1 MESDMAA
8 LALNV
13 DSNDEGNVSETS
25 SSEKCASSFFENT
38 PPPSI
43 FSGNDD
49 DIAGQLL
56 SILAEEMSQKK
67 RKRNLKTAGPSTTG
81 IRHRK
86 VLALAL
92 PEDDLKREKNRDSV
106 KRSYYRKIET
116 LDELRQHTED
126 LREQYMT
133 LLAQWENKTEK
144 EKVEAASTPSSLI
157 EKYLE
162 LARWRDRLW
171 MENTQLQEQ
180 FDDQEKITY
189 RFQRLFDI
197 NYQLM
202 NRSFAAPMEQA
213 DADRRVQTPM
223 LIMNEMSFE
232 SFNVFAQEAQRT
244 FETFLAS
251 RHCMVTTETALG
263 WTCSHVAK
271 DNSFGYYFEKS
282 FQPNSYKCVSE
293 VVRTAWQTLTSP
305 EKHSKLSLTITAMC
319 CTVQWRKRE
328 RTRSPQPSSS

>member
-1 MESDMAA
+1 MKTMESDMAA

-106 KRSYYRKIET
+106 KRSYYRKIV
-116 LDELRQHTED
+116 R
-126 LREQYMT
+126 Y
-133 LLAQWENKTEK
+133 
-144 EKVEAASTPSSLI
+144 SSLS
-157 EKYLE
+157 
-162 LARWRDRLW
+162 LARGRP
-171 MENTQLQEQ
+171 
-180 FDDQEKITY
+180 Y
-189 RFQRLFDI
+189 
-197 NYQLM
+197 
-202 NRSFAAPMEQA
+202 
-213 DADRRVQTPM
+213 
-223 LIMNEMSFE
+223 
-232 SFNVFAQEAQRT
+232 
-244 FETFLAS
+244 
-251 RHCMVTTETALG
+251 
-263 WTCSHVAK
+263 
-271 DNSFGYYFEKS
+271 
-282 FQPNSYKCVSE
+282 
-293 VVRTAWQTLTSP
+293 
-305 EKHSKLSLTITAMC
+305 
-319 CTVQWRKRE
+319 
-328 RTRSPQPSSS
+328 